1 MGSDNR
7 KLLKGKNGRAVTA
20 VSRKRDTFLGALL
33 LLVLVGIFLFYLT
46 GGRSFHLSVPLTSD
60 GYDDTSFL
68 SEIKIMKD
76 ESNWL
81 KTDNLGAPY
90 GTDRSTL
97 LSHYLK
103 TDIDLL
109 CFFFVKLTGSIGAAD
124 NLTFFTLI
132 FLIALV
138 SYLVLRSRKIDL
150 FFSVAGALSF
160 AFLPY
165 LFFRNELHLMLSAYY
180 CVPLSILLCVWIYE
194 DDGFLCRMQGGSL
207 KAEAFPDT
215 KREEAAEI
223 GEELPAAP
231 GRPAA
236 KGGFMRYRRN
246 WLAVL
251 FAGLI
256 ALNGIGYYPFF
267 TCFFLMVAGLSKSLK
282 DRSLRGLI
290 QALRQIGLIIC
301 FLLAEISGWLVSW
314 LRAGRPAMVQER
326 TIGGVEI
333 YALKIARLFI
343 PVFGS
348 GISRLDHLLDSY
360 KSVEYAN
367 TVTESSE
374 YLGLIGTVGLFFLLL
389 IFLLRFERKS
399 KYGVLTLLSEMNI
412 AALLYGTMG
421 GLNVFVTLFLT
432 ASVRCTN
439 RISVFIAFISIY
451 GFCAVMSSWAK
462 ELRAGERKRASV
474 RTLLGLAAIYG
485 LSLFLLAASLWLQT
499 RGQSFRNEETSVRY
513 AQEQEFV
520 ERIEKKM
527 PDGSMI
533 FELPYF
539 IYPEGGRR
547 VNMNSD
553 EQFLG
558 YLHSTSLRW
567 SYGAL
572 PYEKASILNQ
582 RLSEREP
589 EKMLRKL
596 RKHGFS
602 GIYINS
608 KGYTTDEFL
617 VLSGTIENLTE
628 TKPLVSED
636 GYLYFYDISGLQQ
649 DESSDG

>member
-1 MGSDNR
+1 MGSDDRILRNER
-7 KLLKGKNGRAVTA
+7 TGRAATA
-20 VSRKRDTFLGALL
+20 VFRKRNTFLGALFL
-33 LLVLVGIFLFYLT
+33 LAAVGIFLFILT

-150 FFSVAGALSF
+150 FFSAAGALSF
-160 AFLPY
+160 TFLPY

-180 CVPLSILLCVWIYE
+180 CIPLSILLCIWIYE
-194 DDGFLCRMQGGSL
+194 DDDFLCRKHRRLL
-207 KAEAFPDT
+207 KAEPFLDT
-215 KREEAAEI
+215 KGEKAARN
-223 GEELPAAP
+223 GEGLSAAN
-231 GRPAA
+231 GS
-236 KGGFMRYRRN
+236 FLRYRRN

-256 ALNGIGYYPFF
+256 AFNGIGYYPFF
-267 TCFFLMVAGLSKSLK
+267 TCFFLVVAGISKSLK
-282 DRSLRGLI
+282 DRSFRGML
-290 QALRQIGLIIC
+290 QAFRQIVLIFC
-301 FLLAEISGWLVSW
+301 FLLLEISGWIVSW

-326 TIGGVEI
+326 TIEGVEVFT
-333 YALKIARLFI
+333 LKIARLFL
-343 PVFGS
+343 PPFGT
-348 GISRLDHLLDSY
+348 GIGRLDQLLDSY

-367 TVTESSE
+367 ALTESSE
-374 YLGLIGTVGLFFLLL
+374 YLGLIGTVGFLLL
-389 IFLLRFERKS
+389 LMVLLLRFERNS
-399 KYGVLTLLSEMNI
+399 EYGVLTLLSEMNI
-412 AALLYGTMG
+412 AALLYGTLG

-451 GFCAVMSSWAK
+451 GFCVIMSGWAD
-462 ELRAGERKRASV
+462 ELRTEEGKRALAGKRFS
-474 RTLLGLAAIYG
+474 LAAIYG
-485 LSLFLLAASLWLQT
+485 LSAVLLLAGLWLQM
-499 RGQSFRNEETSVRY
+499 RGQSFRNEETAVKY

-520 ERIEKKM
+520 DQIEEMM

-539 IYPEGGRR
+539 KYPEGAMR
-547 VNMNSD
+547 VSMNSD
-553 EQFLG
+553 AQFLG
-558 YLHSTSLRW
+558 YLHSSSLRW

-572 PYEKASILNQ
+572 PYEEAAILNEQ
-582 RLSEREP
+582 LSLLEPAELLPALREY
-589 EKMLRKL
+589 
-596 RKHGFS
+596 GFS
-602 GIYINS
+602 GIYINTT
-608 KGYTTDEFL
+608 GYTVDEFL
-617 VLSGTIENLTE
+617 VLSEEIERQTDK
-628 TKPLVSED
+628 KPLVSED
-636 GYLYFYDISGLQQ
+636 GSLYFYDISDHKQ
-649 DESSDG
+649 DDIHGGD

>member
-1 MGSDNR
+1 MGSDDRILRNER
-7 KLLKGKNGRAVTA
+7 TGRAATA
-20 VSRKRDTFLGALL
+20 VFRKRNTFLGALFL
-33 LLVLVGIFLFYLT
+33 LAAVGIFLFCLT

-138 SYLVLRSRKIDL
+138 SYLALRSRKIDL
-150 FFSVAGALSF
+150 FFSIAGALSF
-160 AFLPY
+160 TFLPY

-180 CVPLSILLCVWIYE
+180 CIPLSILLCIWIYE
-194 DDGFLCRMQGGSL
+194 DDNFLCRQKKSSL
-207 KAEAFPDT
+207 MAE
-215 KREEAAEI
+215 
-223 GEELPAAP
+223 PAAAP
-231 GRPAA
+231 KRAAA
-236 KGGFMRYRRN
+236 KGGFLRYRRN

-256 ALNGIGYYPFF
+256 AFNGIGYYPFF
-267 TCFFLMVAGLSKSLK
+267 TCFFLVIAGISKSLK
-282 DRSLRGLI
+282 DRSFKGLI
-290 QALRQIGLIIC
+290 QAFRQIGLIFC
-301 FLLAEISGWLVSW
+301 FLLIEISGWIVSW

-326 TIGGVEI
+326 TIEGVEVFT
-333 YALKIARLFI
+333 LKIARLFL
-343 PVFGS
+343 PPFGT
-348 GISRLDHLLDSY
+348 GIGRLDQLLDSY

-367 TVTESSE
+367 ALTESSE
-374 YLGLIGTVGLFFLLL
+374 YLGLIGTVGFLLL
-389 IFLLRFERKS
+389 LMVLLLRFERNS
-399 KYGVLTLLSEMNI
+399 EYGVLTLLSEMNI
-412 AALLYGTMG
+412 AALLYGTLG

-451 GFCAVMSSWAK
+451 GFCVIMSGWAD
-462 ELRAGERKRASV
+462 ELRTEKGKRV
-474 RTLLGLAAIYG
+474 PVGKRVGLAAIYG
-485 LSLFLLAASLWLQT
+485 FSAVLLLAGLWLQM
-499 RGQSFRNEETSVRY
+499 RGQSFRNEETAVKY

-520 ERIEKKM
+520 DQIEEMM

-539 IYPEGGRR
+539 KYPEGAMR
-547 VNMNSD
+547 VSMNSD
-553 EQFLG
+553 AQFLG
-558 YLHSTSLRW
+558 YLHSSSLRW

-572 PYEKASILNQ
+572 PYEEAAILNEQ
-582 RLSEREP
+582 LSLLEPAELLPALREY
-589 EKMLRKL
+589 
-596 RKHGFS
+596 GFS
-602 GIYINS
+602 GIYINTT
-608 KGYTTDEFL
+608 GYTVDEFL
-617 VLSGTIENLTE
+617 VLSEEIERQTDK
-628 TKPLVSED
+628 KPLVSED
-636 GYLYFYDISGLQQ
+636 GSLHFYDISDLKQ
-649 DESSDG
+649 DDIHGGD

>member
-1 MGSDNR
+1 MGSDDRILRNER
-7 KLLKGKNGRAVTA
+7 TGRAATA
-20 VSRKRDTFLGALL
+20 VFRKRNTFLGALFL
-33 LLVLVGIFLFYLT
+33 LAAVGIFLFCLT

-132 FLIALV
+132 FLISLV

-160 AFLPY
+160 TFLPY

-180 CVPLSILLCVWIYE
+180 CIPLSILLCIWIYE
-194 DDGFLCRMQGGSL
+194 DDDFLCRKHRRLL
-207 KAEAFPDT
+207 KAEPLSDT
-215 KREEAAEI
+215 KREKAAGN
-223 GEELPAAP
+223 GEGLS
-231 GRPAA
+231 AA
-236 KGGFMRYRRN
+236 KGSFLRYRRN

-251 FAGLI
+251 FAGFI
-256 ALNGIGYYPFF
+256 AFNGIGYYPFF
-267 TCFFLMVAGLSKSLK
+267 TCFFLVVAGISKSLK
-282 DRSLRGLI
+282 DRSFRGLL
-290 QALRQIGLIIC
+290 QAFKQIGLIFC
-301 FLLAEISGWLVSW
+301 FLLIEISGWIVSW
-314 LRAGRPAMVQER
+314 LRAGKPAMVQER
-326 TIGGVEI
+326 TIGGVEV
-333 YALKIARLFI
+333 YTLKIARLFI
-343 PVFGS
+343 PAFGT
-348 GISRLDHLLDSY
+348 GIDKLDHLLDSY
-360 KSVEYAN
+360 KNVEYAN

-374 YLGLIGTVGLFFLLL
+374 YLGLIGTIGLFFLLL
-389 IFLLRFERKS
+389 ILLLRFERKS
-399 KYGVLTLLSEMNI
+399 KYGILTLLSEMNI
-412 AALLYGTMG
+412 AALLYGTLG

-451 GFCAVMSSWAK
+451 GFCAVMSSCAK

-474 RTLLGLAAIYG
+474 RKLLGIVAIYG
-485 LSLFLLAASLWLQT
+485 LSLFLLVASLWLQI
-499 RGQSFRNEETSVRY
+499 RGQSFRNEMTAVRY

-520 ERIEKKM
+520 GRIEKKM
-527 PDGSMI
+527 PNGSMI

-539 IYPEGGRR
+539 IYPEGGMR

-582 RLSEREP
+582 RLSKLEP

-608 KGYTTDEFL
+608 KGYTIDEFL
-617 VLSGTIENLTE
+617 VLSGAIEKLTE

-636 GYLYFYDISGLQQ
+636 GNLYFYDITGLKQ
-649 DESSDG
+649 DEISDG